1 MDELAIFTG
10 NANPQLARDICAAL
24 KVELGRA
31 QVFSFP
37 NENIFVK
44 IDENVRGKD
53 VFVVQSLCSP
63 VSTSIWEL
71 LIMVDAL
78 KRASAKRITAVI
90 PYYAYGRTDK
100 KDQPRVPITAR
111 LLADCISVA
120 GANRVL
126 TMDLHA
132 GQIQGFFSIPV
143 DELSAQMIMTR
154 YIAGTGLTD
163 FTVVATDTGFAK
175 KARNFAERL
184 NVPLAIVEKRRIGND
199 GRLESL
205 GLIGDVR
212 GRHAVIVDD
221 EIDTAGT
228 LLQAARV
235 ARDQGARDL
244 DACAVHGVLSGPA
257 IERLRGSE
265 FKEIVITD
273 TVRVPEEKR
282 IPVLR
287 LLSTGELFAGAIAR
301 IHEGRSVSELFRMFP
316 DDEVRAES
324 PIVSDSAQVNGAG
337 GGLRRGGRGR
347 HKRL

>member
-1 MDELAIFTG
+1 MDELKVFTG
-10 NANPQLARDICAAL
+10 NAHPQLARDICRH
-24 KVELGRA
+24 LGVPLGAA
-31 QVFSFP
+31 QVFAFP

-63 VSTSIWEL
+63 VSTSILEL
-71 LIMVDAL
+71 LIMLDAL

-111 LLADCISVA
+111 LLADCITVA

-143 DELSAQMIMTR
+143 DELSAQNILTR
-154 YIAGTGLTD
+154 YLFAKELDD

-184 NVPLAIVEKRRIGND
+184 NAPLAIVEKRRLGND

-205 GLIGDVR
+205 GLIGQVA

-221 EIDTAGT
+221 EIDTGGT
-228 LLQAARV
+228 LLQAARLV
-235 ARDQGARDL
+235 KEQGAREVY
-244 DACAVHGVLSGPA
+244 ACAVHGVLSGPA
-257 IERLRGSE
+257 IERLRASE
-265 FKEIVITD
+265 IREVVLSD
-273 TVRVPEEKR
+273 TVPLPEAKR
-282 IPVLR
+282 LPLFTT
-287 LLSTGELFAGAIAR
+287 LSTAELFAGAILR
-301 IHEGRSVSELFRMFP
+301 INEGRSVAELFRIP
-316 DDEVRAES
+316 AE
-324 PIVSDSAQVNGAG
+324 
-337 GGLRRGGRGR
+337 
-347 HKRL
+347 